1 MELIRKVVSIG
12 TSSRAV
18 IIPSEFFE
26 SMATKGKTFTKVR
39 MTLNDKIVLDPV
51 LEDIEKR

>member
-1 MELIRKVVSIG
+1 MELIRKVIDIG
-12 TSSRAV
+12 SSSRAV

-26 SMATKGKTFTKVR
+26 SVAIKGKTFKKVR